1 MSQTVEYFESI
12 FFDDYYPRTVW
23 ARAGEKKIVYW
34 TDQNPIIDGRSSS
47 PLSGDEL
54 RIAAS
59 AFSDWDKE
67 LDSIEFVYTSLFLAA
82 DISVGWTNLD
92 NSYWGYWTSSWR
104 DYVRYT
110 GTLELNKNLRES
122 SFSLSIEKN
131 LKHTLLHEIGN
142 LLGLGDISRDSNI
155 SSVLTDPFIV
165 TGELS
170 DDDKYFVKLLYSE
183 ANFGERYSAQEVQ
196 NTITIIVNKG
206 VVSDQALIL
215 SNLVEEIRT
224 LTDGSKTHT
233 ISYGEQ
239 VYDYSEIDS
248 LVAIVTRNDDF
259 TDEFQSEISDI
270 APSASEISYSE
281 LVSLVGIRHID
292 SVLINIAG
300 ADGFYVG

>member
-1 MSQTVEYFESI
+1 M
-12 FFDDYYPRTVW
+12 
-23 ARAGEKKIVYW
+23 
-34 TDQNPIIDGRSSS
+34 
-47 PLSGDEL
+47 
-54 RIAAS
+54 
-59 AFSDWDKE
+59 
-67 LDSIEFVYTSLFLAA
+67 
-82 DISVGWTNLD
+82 
-92 NSYWGYWTSSWR
+92 
-104 DYVRYT
+104 
-110 GTLELNKNLRES
+110 
-122 SFSLSIEKN
+122 
-131 LKHTLLHEIGN
+131 
-142 LLGLGDISRDSNI
+142 
-155 SSVLTDPFIV
+155 
-165 TGELS
+165 
-170 DDDKYFVKLLYSE
+170 KLLYTE

-239 VYDYSEIDS
+239 VYDYSEIES

-281 LVSLVGIRHID
+281 LVALVGIRHID

>member
-1 MSQTVEYFESI
+1 MSQTIEYFESI

-23 ARAGEKKIVYW
+23 ARADEKKVVYW
-34 TDQNPIIDGRSSS
+34 TDQNPTINGKSSS
-47 PLSGDEL
+47 PLSGEEL
-54 RIAAS
+54 RIAVS

-67 LDSIEFVYTSLFLAA
+67 LNSIEFIYTPLFLSA

-155 SSVLTDPFIV
+155 SSVLTDPFTV

-170 DDDKYFVKLLYSE
+170 EDDKYFVKLLYSE
-183 ANFGERYSAQEVQ
+183 VNFGERYSVQEIQ

-206 VVSDQALIL
+206 VVSDQAFVL

-248 LVAIVTRNDDF
+248 LITTVTRNGAF
-259 TDEFQSEISDI
+259 TDEFQTEISDI
-270 APSASEISYSE
+270 APSASEISYNE
-281 LVSLVGIRHID
+281 LVSLVGIKHID

-300 ADGFYVG
+300 SDGFYVG